1 MSKASYF
8 PILSLVSWLTISL
21 YIYLQ
26 GKSIGKINYFLLF
39 QLLIGVLLVFLPD
52 GIQKIFHIAF
62 PTLLLNFYQLFL
74 ILAIFLGTGLNFV
87 NKIPHWDKGLHV
99 LCGMFF
105 SLMGYCLLTLL
116 VDTTTTHSIWV
127 YLVFGFCFSLAIGVL
142 WEFWEF
148 FCDCFL
154 GMNLQQ
160 FDGPKRT
167 PKLGQAALM
176 DTMIDLLADFLG
188 AIILVVITLFK
199 HFHQENYLLRFM
211 ITRK

>member
-1 MSKASYF
+1 MIKASSF
-8 PILSLVSWLTISL
+8 HIVSLAAWLTISL
-21 YIYLQ
+21 YTYLQ

-39 QLLIGVLLVFLPD
+39 QLLIGALLVFLPN
-52 GIQKIFHIAF
+52 GIQKIFHITF
-62 PTLLLNFYQLFL
+62 PTPLLDFYQLFL

-99 LCGMFF
+99 LCGILF
-105 SLMGYCLLTLL
+105 SLLGYSLLTLL

-127 YLVFGFCFSLAIGVL
+127 YLIFGLCFSLAIGVL

-160 FDGPKRT
+160 FNGP
-167 PKLGQAALM
+167 
-176 DTMIDLLADFLG
+176 
-188 AIILVVITLFK
+188 
-199 HFHQENYLLRFM
+199 
-211 ITRK
+211 